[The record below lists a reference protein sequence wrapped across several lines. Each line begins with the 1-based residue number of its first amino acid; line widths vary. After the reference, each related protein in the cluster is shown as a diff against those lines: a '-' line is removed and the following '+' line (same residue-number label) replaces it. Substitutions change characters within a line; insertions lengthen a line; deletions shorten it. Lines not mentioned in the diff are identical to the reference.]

1 MHRCFIEGVLN
12 QGDTL
17 SVSQEEAN
25 HILKVLRHKVGDK
38 FEICNNTGKIAIA
51 QIVKIDG
58 KKLEACIESVYMSEL
73 EPVKKIFV
81 FQGLSKGTKME
92 LVVQKATELG
102 AFAVVP
108 VKMEFSVVKLKDECS
123 KTERWQKVAFE
134 AAKQCKRAVVP
145 KVYTPV
151 EFKEAIN
158 MISEL
163 DMAFIPY
170 ECEKDGSLKKLLS
183 ENKNAESI
191 GFIIGPEGGFSEKE
205 INLAEQNDISRIT
218 LGKRILRTETAAIAT
233 LSVLMYDYDEFDN

>member
-1 MHRCFIEGVLN
+1 MHRCFIEEDLN
-12 QGDTL
+12 TGDFIN
-17 SVSQEEAN
+17 VSQEEAN
-25 HILKVLRHKVGDK
+25 HLLKVLRHKVGDK
-38 FEICNNTGKIAIA
+38 FEICNNTGKVALA
-51 QIVKIDG
+51 EIVSIEG

-73 EPVKKIFV
+73 EPERKIYV

-102 AFAVVP
+102 AYAVVP

-151 EFKEAIN
+151 EFDEAIE
-158 MISEL
+158 MLSEL
-163 DMAFIPY
+163 DLAFIPY
-170 ECEKDGSLKKLLS
+170 ECEKDGSLKKLLT
-183 ENKNAESI
+183 ENKGANSI
-191 GFIIGPEGGFSEKE
+191 GFVIGPEGGFSEKE
-205 INLAEQNDISRIT
+205 ISLAEKNGISRIT

-233 LSVLMYDYDEFDN
+233 IAVLMYDYNEFDN